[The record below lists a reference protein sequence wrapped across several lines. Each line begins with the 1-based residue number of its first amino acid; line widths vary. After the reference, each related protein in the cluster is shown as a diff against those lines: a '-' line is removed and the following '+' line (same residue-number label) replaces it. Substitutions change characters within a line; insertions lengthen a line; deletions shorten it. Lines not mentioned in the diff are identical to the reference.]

1 MNKKQGVK
9 TKKPQGKGNQVEN
22 EQRLTNYG
30 GMGNIESWD
39 QNEDEGF
46 A

>member
-9 TKKPQGKGNQVEN
+9 TKKPIVKENQNEN
-22 EQRLTNYG
+22 QQRLTNYG

>member
-9 TKKPQGKGNQVEN
+9 TKKPQVKAPNQADN

-30 GMGNIESWD
+30 GMGNIE
-39 QNEDEGF
+39 
-46 A
+46 